1 MRLLFKVF
9 PEIINSNNY
18 LFLFY
23 VVLYI
28 ITICFSFNIR
38 QSLAQLNFDL
48 QNQTLVRESKMLS
61 FKYPY
66 YYTKAKSSSDLIFR
80 NLKYS
85 DTKDAVQKHLYFIYY
100 K

>member
-28 ITICFSFNIR
+28 ITICLSFNIR

-66 YYTKAKSSSDLIFR
+66 TKVKNSGDIIFR

-85 DTKDAVQKHLYFIYY
+85 DTKQSVQKHLYFIYY